1 MSRMSE
7 LSQVLDEMIAC
18 GEGMIRAAQEIKA
31 IFSETHEETPAEPV
45 KPVSSVEQADNA
57 VQAETE
63 QPKEYTFTD
72 VRKAFADKSHAG
84 FTAQVKE
91 LIGKYGASRLS
102 DIKEADYAALMADL
116 EVIG

>member
-31 IFSETHEETPAEPV
+31 IFSDTAEESSAKAETAAPAAEPAV
-45 KPVSSVEQADNA
+45 K
-57 VQAETE
+57 AEPE
-63 QPKEYTFTD
+63 KEPIKYSFTD

-91 LIGKYGASRLS
+91 LISKYGASRLS
-102 DIKEADYAALMADL
+102 DVKEEDYQALMADL